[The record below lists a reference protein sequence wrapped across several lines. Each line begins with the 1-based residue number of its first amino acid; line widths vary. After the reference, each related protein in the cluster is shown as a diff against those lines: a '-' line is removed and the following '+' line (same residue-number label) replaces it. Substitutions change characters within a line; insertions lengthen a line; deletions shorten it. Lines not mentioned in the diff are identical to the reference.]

1 MRGLGGEIDAMTW
14 TSRGLMAPQEYARI
28 ARTMGRLASEALAGI
43 PAHVFGPDRD
53 EREPRDIN

>member
-1 MRGLGGEIDAMTW
+1 MTW